1 MRMFLVFFTALTLM
15 SGCSRQDPLFIDN
28 GAPEVAPYLEVIPNE
43 AEINVG
49 TSQPFQA
56 FLVDPVA
63 QTREEVTSQASWT
76 SSDTSIA
83 TVSTAGRASG
93 VATGNSSLAA
103 TLDDLSA
110 NASLSVVDETLVRIQ
125 LLPAEQ
131 VALVGM
137 QRPFQALAEYASGR
151 TQDVTADASWASGNT
166 AVADIASP
174 GLTDAISQGLA
185 PITATLSGVVGNA
198 ELGVLNA
205 TIDAMSI
212 TPEQATINVQTSE
225 EYRATVLLSTGDTI
239 DVTDLVT
246 WSSSDGTVA
255 SVSNDTNSK
264 GRAFGIKK
272 GTASI
277 VASATFASVTIAQ
290 TAQLTVDAVEIVS
303 LSIEPAN
310 ISVAA
315 GTTGTLTATA
325 YYDDDSAIDVTRDAF
340 WLSSNP
346 NSAFIESTGNNAG
359 AGEAQAPGDAKIF
372 ARFGGL
378 TASSLV
384 TITEATLESI
394 QVTPITASISAG
406 TALPYSATGI
416 YSDGSLSDLTTRV
429 NWSSADPAIAR
440 VDASGLVYGVSLGTT
455 SIIASYDGKQSAG
468 EAIVTNAVVS
478 ELEISPLLHS
488 MQVGTTQ
495 QYTATAIFSD
505 GRRYDVSDQTFW
517 QSSDSN
523 IVAMGPFG
531 RVNAVSAGNATIS
544 GKYEGITGNALAR
557 VTATTLESLAVIP
570 RNLDLQAGTRQEYS
584 AVALFSDHI
593 EDVTSS
599 ASWVSSNTQ
608 IATVSNAGG
617 SKGLVTTLSAGQ
629 VEISANFDG
638 LSSSGVLSVF
648 EPSLVSLD
656 VTCVD
661 DVLQLGNQT
670 LCEATG
676 TYSDGHRQ
684 IITNEVL
691 WRSSNTT
698 VATVENAATNR
709 TPGRVTALAVG
720 SSNISASIDGI
731 SDSVTISVET
741 ASLVSI
747 DVTTFKTTLIVGETE
762 PFFALG
768 NYNDGSTN
776 DLSESVVW
784 TSSNS
789 SVLAISNAID
799 RKGEAD
805 ALSDGT
811 AVITA
816 SQDGVLGNSPTITV
830 NPEPPSNNIRKI
842 DVLCL
847 GGQFGGP
854 IELEIGEQDRC
865 QAIATNKDNTT
876 QDVTALAT
884 WSADK
889 PSLLRVIGLDNNNE
903 FLLVEGLSSGNTLL
917 RADYVKSGSIVFK
930 IR

>member
-1 MRMFLVFFTALTLM
+1 M
-15 SGCSRQDPLFIDN
+15 
-28 GAPEVAPYLEVIPNE
+28 
-43 AEINVG
+43 
-49 TSQPFQA
+49 
-56 FLVDPVA
+56 
-63 QTREEVTSQASWT
+63 
-76 SSDTSIA
+76 
-83 TVSTAGRASG
+83 
-93 VATGNSSLAA
+93 
-103 TLDDLSA
+103 
-110 NASLSVVDETLVRIQ
+110 
-125 LLPAEQ
+125 
-131 VALVGM
+131 
-137 QRPFQALAEYASGR
+137 
-151 TQDVTADASWASGNT
+151 
-166 AVADIASP
+166 
-174 GLTDAISQGLA
+174 
-185 PITATLSGVVGNA
+185 
-198 ELGVLNA
+198 
-205 TIDAMSI
+205 
-212 TPEQATINVQTSE
+212 
-225 EYRATVLLSTGDTI
+225 
-239 DVTDLVT
+239 
-246 WSSSDGTVA
+246 
-255 SVSNDTNSK
+255 
-264 GRAFGIKK
+264 
-272 GTASI
+272 
-277 VASATFASVTIAQ
+277 
-290 TAQLTVDAVEIVS
+290 
-303 LSIEPAN
+303 
-310 ISVAA
+310 
-315 GTTGTLTATA
+315 
-325 YYDDDSAIDVTRDAF
+325 TRDAF